1 MNTNDNIEHIDPRVL
16 KPHPKN
22 SRKHGDSQIT
32 QLVASIEQFGF
43 NAVITIDEDD
53 VILAGHGRTLAAI
66 RAGLET
72 VPCLRRTGLT
82 DDQKRAYVIADNKI
96 GLNSE
101 WDEDIL
107 AQEIADLT
115 STGFDLG
122 SLGIDVAALESIA
135 DPAGRTAADV
145 KALEEKTDS
154 AAPAD
159 EPTFEKEMAS
169 KSDAGLL
176 PIGLTS
182 YINAS
187 AFGLLWSDKLYFTSR
202 TTAAESH
209 WINLLNAAMHRKCW
223 TDTRF
228 CFAQAPKSTFF
239 RPGGQTA
246 HRTLQTELED
256 TLFLRRMFG
265 QAVQIKRVRGDASKV
280 HPYQRTIINPL

>member
-115 STGFDLG
+115 STGYDLG

-154 AAPAD
+154 APPAD
-159 EPTFEKEMAS
+159 EGTFEKEMAS
-169 KSDAGLL
+169 KTDAGQL
-176 PIGLTS
+176 PIVPIYAEHHEAFVIVCDNQIDEAWLRNKLGLEKPMQS
-182 YINAS
+182 YKDVKAQRANVITV
-187 AFGLLWSDKLYFTSR
+187 SDFRALYEGEG
-202 TTAAESH
+202 A
-209 WINLLNAAMHRKCW
+209 K
-223 TDTRF
+223 
-228 CFAQAPKSTFF
+228 
-239 RPGGQTA
+239 
-246 HRTLQTELED
+246 
-256 TLFLRRMFG
+256 
-265 QAVQIKRVRGDASKV
+265 
-280 HPYQRTIINPL
+280 

>member
-32 QLVASIEQFGF
+32 QLVASFEQFGF
-43 NAVITIDEDD
+43 NGVIVIDEED

-66 RAGLET
+66 RAGFET
-72 VPCLRRTGLT
+72 VLCLRRAGLT

-135 DPAGRTAADV
+135 DPAQRTADDV
-145 KALEEKTDS
+145 KALETKTDS

-159 EPTFEKEMAS
+159 ESTFEKEMAS
-169 KSDAGLL
+169 KTSAGQL
-176 PIGLTS
+176 PLVPVYAEHHEAFIIVCDNQIDEAWLRNKLGLEKPMQS
-182 YINAS
+182 YKDVKAQRANVITVGQFRA
-187 AFGLLWSDKLYFTSR
+187 LYEGEAT
-202 TTAAESH
+202 
-209 WINLLNAAMHRKCW
+209 K
-223 TDTRF
+223 
-228 CFAQAPKSTFF
+228 
-239 RPGGQTA
+239 
-246 HRTLQTELED
+246 
-256 TLFLRRMFG
+256 
-265 QAVQIKRVRGDASKV
+265 
-280 HPYQRTIINPL
+280 